1 MQQHPANVDRPPGS
15 GKTKTIV
22 AIVGALLTNALR
34 EVNGVKI
41 ARPQQSNGNV
51 RPQSVLSTAKKLL
64 VCAPSNAAVDELVM
78 RLKDGVK
85 TLSGEYHKLSIV
97 RLGRSDNINA
107 KVLDVTL
114 DELVNAKLNIA
125 SVKKTNTGDDVG
137 KLMMDHK
144 ATCEELNAFI
154 GFLDEQRSKGGA
166 QTPEQSRQVEV
177 LKRRKQQLSNG
188 IDLLRDNG
196 HTAARDAEISRR
208 RIQQEILDD
217 AHVLCATLSGS
228 GHDMFQNLNIEF
240 ETVIIDEAA
249 QSIELSAL
257 IPLKYGCAKCIMVGD
272 PKQLPPTVL
281 SREAAR
287 FQYEQSLFVRMQ
299 SNRPDDVHLL
309 DTQYR
314 MHPEISRFPSQAF
327 YDGRLLNG
335 PGMAEA
341 RAKPWHQSQIL
352 SPYRFFDVQGVHQS
366 APKGHSLINLAEL
379 EVALQLFDR
388 LITDCKGYDFTGKVG
403 IITPYK
409 SQLVELRSS
418 FARKYGDNILKAV
431 EFNTTDAFQGRE
443 SEVIIFSCVRASA
456 GGGIGFLSDIRRMNV
471 GITRAKCSL
480 WVLGNSQ
487 SLMQGEFW
495 ANLINDARR
504 RDRYTQGNIVEILK
518 KPTLL
523 NGMNDAAAITE
534 ELDHGPGG
542 HDLEMMDTPVPGG
555 FSHVEVASRRSSIHA
570 VMTDAVQ
577 TQHPVGQLGKRVH
590 TSEVNTY
597 HPSGGNGLNLNA
609 MCEWCGSYEHIRR
622 FCTNEEAKKVAGRC
636 WRCHS
641 LHHEEIACNA
651 ERCVEC
657 GQFGHLANTCPN
669 PNMLSNS
676 ERADLRRAET
686 QHKGMLSS
694 ALEYRRKRQL
704 GDHDKSVPLV
714 KSTRRTPPIGDQA
727 PKGSKNGTTTSQKR
741 KRRTSPLQD
750 APRGPEPLI
759 NGAVRV
765 PNNVARL
772 SVANGPQERLLMSEP
787 RPIDGLSS
795 PPNPTSY
802 SKRIVPDTFG
812 SKTNSTQKNRND
824 NTHSLSRQ
832 SHDFPEAVK
841 LNNMASQ
848 RGNAEVNKVCQCPCS
863 FI

>member
-1 MQQHPANVDRPPGS
+1 
-15 GKTKTIV
+15 
-22 AIVGALLTNALR
+22 
-34 EVNGVKI
+34 
-41 ARPQQSNGNV
+41 
-51 RPQSVLSTAKKLL
+51 
-64 VCAPSNAAVDELVM
+64 M

-85 TLSGEYHKLSIV
+85 TLSGEYHKLSII
-97 RLGRSDNINA
+97 RLGRSDNINN

-125 SVKKTNTGDDVG
+125 SAKKTSTGDDVG

-144 ATCEELNAFI
+144 ATCEELNTFI

-166 QTPEQSRQVEV
+166 QTPEQSRKVEV
-177 LKRRKQQLSNG
+177 LKRRKQELSNG

-208 RIQQEILDD
+208 RIQQEILDN

-314 MHPEISRFPSQAF
+314 MHPEISKFPSQAF
-327 YDGRLLNG
+327 YDGRLLDG
-335 PGMAEA
+335 PGMTEA
-341 RAKPWHQSQIL
+341 RTKPWHQSQLL
-352 SPYRFFDVQGVHQS
+352 SPYRFFDVQGLHQS

-388 LITDCKGYDFTGKVG
+388 LVTDCKGYDFTGKVG

-409 SQLVELRSS
+409 SQLVELRSR
-418 FARKYGDNILKAV
+418 FARKYGDNIFKTV

-456 GGGIGFLSDIRRMNV
+456 GRGIGFLSDIRRMNV

-504 RDRYTQGNIVEILK
+504 RDRFTQGNIVEILK
-518 KPTLL
+518 RPTLL
-523 NGMNDAAAITE
+523 NKMNDLAALTD
-534 ELDHGPGG
+534 ELG
-542 HDLEMMDTPVPGG
+542 HASGEHDVDMIDAPVPGG
-555 FSHVEVASRRSSIHA
+555 FANVEVAPRRPSVQE
-570 VMTDAVQ
+570 VMTGKAQ
-577 TQHPVGQLGKRVH
+577 TQRPAGQLGQHVH
-590 TSEVNTY
+590 TSEANTY
-597 HPSGGNGLNLNA
+597 HPSGGNGLNMNA
-609 MCEWCGSYEHIRR
+609 MCEWCGSYEHIRK
-622 FCTNEEAKKVAGRC
+622 FCNNQEAKKIAGRC
-636 WRCHS
+636 WWCDGS
-641 LHHEEIACNA
+641 DHEESACNA

-657 GQFGHLANTCPN
+657 GHFGHLAKTCSNPN
-669 PNMLSNS
+669 PLSRN
-676 ERADLRRAET
+676 EREDLRRAEIK
-686 QHKGMLSS
+686 HRKRI
-694 ALEYRRKRQL
+694 AAAPEYRRRKQL
-704 GDHDKSVPLV
+704 GDHDNSVPLV
-714 KSTRRTPPIGDQA
+714 KSTRRTPPMNDQI
-727 PKGSKNGTTTSQKR
+727 PKGFKNGTITSQKR
-741 KRRTSPLQD
+741 KRQPSPPRHVPSGSK
-750 APRGPEPLI
+750 API
-759 NGAVRV
+759 NGAVHISNDLAGR
-765 PNNVARL
+765 
-772 SVANGPQERLLMSEP
+772 SIANGPGERLSEP
-787 RPIDGLSS
+787 KHRNVPSS
-795 PPNPTSY
+795 TTNLALH
-802 SKRIVPDTFG
+802 SKKVLPDTNNNT
-812 SKTNSTQKNRND
+812 KINSTQKIRTD
-824 NTHSLSRQ
+824 HGHGLSGQ
-832 SHDFPEAVK
+832 SHDVPEAVK
-841 LNNMASQ
+841 LKDNQSLQ
-848 RGNAEVNKVCQCPCS
+848 GIAEIKNVYQFLCQLFYVEGS
-863 FI
+863 L